1 MNLADPLFVKAEVA
15 YRLERAHG
23 GRHTDG
29 WLNRR
34 AARRAVR
41 RAVRRAAEPRAAVT
55 PITAGLSRGA
65 SVLSAA
71 RHDAGA
77 TGARAAART
86 FGDCGTPAE
95 ETPRAS

>member
-41 RAVRRAAEPRAAVT
+41 RAAEPRAAVT
-55 PITAGLSRGA
+55 PITAGLSRGV